1 MMESRSSNFIPRN
14 VREISL
20 YIVSQLP
27 RDQIELKN
35 DIMHLVKRTLDYVP
49 PEDMV
54 FSYRWKL
61 LHEIMIKH
69 IPIVKLE
76 WEKKIIDIYV
86 GKISIPE

>member
-1 MMESRSSNFIPRN
+1 MESRSSNFIPRN
-14 VREISL
+14 VKVVSL

-27 RDQIELKN
+27 RDQFALKN
-35 DIMHLVKRTLDYVP
+35 DIMYLVNRTLDYVP

-54 FSYRWKL
+54 SFYRWRL

-69 IPIVKLE
+69 IPKVKTE

-86 GKISIPE
+86 GKTCIPE